1 MSSELAVK
9 LFGPVQ
15 IKVGA
20 GDPLTAVM
28 FIEPLFWFEHD
39 WLLTVAVIAGA
50 VQGAGVV
57 NEQNAPNVRFDVVLK
72 LVIEV
77 EFPTN
82 AVNPDVVTQV
92 KPTC

>member
-1 MSSELAVK
+1 MSSELAEK
-9 LFGPVQ
+9 LFGPAQ
-15 IKVGA
+15 LKVGA
-20 GDPLTAVM
+20 GDPLKAVM
-28 FIEPLFWFEHD
+28 FIEPLFWFEQVG
-39 WLLTVAVIAGA
+39 LFTVAVNAGA

-77 EFPTN
+77 ELPTK